1 MPVVMNRKFLWITKD
16 PTSTNL
22 SHSSRSEEAEIRRH
36 VQCNPSEALT
46 RKDQHSETLI
56 PRSLSVVHDLGPA
69 EKRSLDYF
77 IHRTAPEWSGWQD
90 GAFWN
95 GLALQASQQNLAI
108 AHGLVAIAAWHES
121 SSMPSDPGSA
131 SRLGRLAVAQHGM
144 ALQLL
149 SSSDGLTH
157 SISLISSVIL
167 ASLQSYGGQYQE
179 YRLLHAGAAIL
190 NEVLE
195 SVVPTT
201 NGDLASATTHAS
213 REVRPLISRL
223 QERLCMMGDMPGAL
237 ARSAR
242 YRESQNHTQHD
253 LPLLPKAFLTL
264 RHARDC
270 LESILNWGRDNV
282 VEAQNLAE
290 TRKEFHDL
298 LVESVKRW
306 EGGLDTTR
314 LPEAHGKT
322 TMNLLKIA
330 ALNGMVLLLT
340 CCSPKETAFDLY
352 NPVFRRIMTLVMRMS
367 VTHGRNGRVSFGID
381 SGLIDIVAFVGS
393 RCRDSKIRRSA
404 LDWLKGST
412 RIEGQRLSGETGQ
425 IVQAWVDLEERGGT
439 CEPVVDSE
447 SRRKRLLAG
456 ERYHDQHLTKLLF
469 VSYPYDPASAATVD
483 EIWIRTSDAMTTC
496 TKNRPTNN
504 PDAIFSPGH
513 AAFFDRKQNAF
524 HHLQT
529 TNFYFPIPRV

>member
-1 MPVVMNRKFLWITKD
+1 MNRKFLWITKD
-16 PTSTNL
+16 STSKNL
-22 SHSSRSEEAEIRRH
+22 SRSSRSEEAEIRRH
-36 VQCNPSEALT
+36 VQCERTETLA
-46 RKDQHSETLI
+46 RRGQCWDTLI
-56 PRSLSVVHDLGPA
+56 PPNLSVMHDLGPG
-69 EKRSLDYF
+69 ERRSLDYF
-77 IHRTAPEWSGWQD
+77 IHRTAPKWSGWQD
-90 GAFWN
+90 HAFWN

-121 SSMPSDPGSA
+121 SSMPSDPVSA
-131 SRLGRLAVAQHGM
+131 SRLGRLAAAQHGM
-144 ALQLL
+144 ALTLL
-149 SSSDGLTH
+149 CNSKGLTH

-179 YRLLHAGAAIL
+179 YRLLRAGEAIL
-190 NEVLE
+190 NEVLK
-195 SVVPTT
+195 SVVPRAS
-201 NGDLASATTHAS
+201 GDLESATTQVG

-237 ARSAR
+237 ARSAQ
-242 YRESQNHTQHD
+242 YRESQNHARQD

-264 RHARDC
+264 RDARDC
-270 LESILNWGRDNV
+270 LESILNWGRDHV
-282 VEAQNLAE
+282 AEAQYLAE
-290 TRKEFHDL
+290 TRKMFHSL
-298 LVESVKRW
+298 LVGGVKRW
-306 EGGLDTTR
+306 ERCLDTMR
-314 LPEAHGKT
+314 LPEAHEKS

-340 CCSPKETAFDLY
+340 CCSPKETTFDIY
-352 NPVFRRIMTLVMRMS
+352 NPIFHRIMNLVMEMPLS
-367 VTHGRNGRVSFGID
+367 HGRYGRVSFGID

-404 LDWLKGST
+404 LEWLKGNT

-425 IVQAWVDLEERGGT
+425 IVQAWIELEEQGGT
-439 CEPVVDSE
+439 CEPVIDSE
-447 SRRKRLLAG
+447 SRRRRLLAG

-469 VSYPYDPASAATVD
+469 VSYPYDPGSDATVD
-483 EIWIRTSDAMTTC
+483 EIWIHTSGGVTPC
-496 TKNRPTNN
+496 TPDLPTNN

-513 AAFFDRKQNAF
+513 ASFFDRKHNIF